1 MIIIGVDPHPDSHSA
16 AALDGNGKVLS
27 TLTVSNTEQGLAD
40 LRQWAAQFEQRC
52 WAIEGANNRF
62 VTALSHPLAHEERVV
77 NVSPSLTSQYRSKR
91 SKKKNDII
99 DAENVARVLLANP
112 ELPPFEPR
120 QEQQQL
126 KELVRTRERLADEL
140 KAHRLAHRQLEQE
153 SVSYAVLT
161 ELIQSLKAHIQRL
174 EKAMQELIKRLMPD
188 LLNLRGVGIVH
199 ASTLL
204 AEVGDISRFKNAD
217 AFASYC
223 GCAPVER
230 ASGRSRRV
238 QLNTGG
244 NRRLNR
250 SCHLIGIVRLKL
262 EPRTRAF
269 VTRKEQEG
277 KTTRAALRALKTYI
291 ARELY
296 TFMRQA
302 STVHL
307 VSCSPCS

>member
-16 AALDGNGKVLS
+16 AALNANGKVLS
-27 TLTVSNTEQGLAD
+27 TLTVANTEQGLAD
-40 LRQWAAQFEQRC
+40 LRQWAAQFEPRC
-52 WAIEGANNRF
+52 WAIEGANNPF
-62 VTALSHPLAHEERVV
+62 VTALSYPLADEEGVV

-91 SKKKNDII
+91 GKKKNDLV
-99 DAENVARVLLANP
+99 DAENVARAWLANA
-112 ELPPFEPR
+112 ELPPFKPR

-126 KELVRTRERLADEL
+126 KDLVRTRERLADEL
-140 KAHRLAHRQLEQE
+140 KAHRLAHRQLEQD
-153 SVSYAVLT
+153 SVSYAVLA
-161 ELIQSLKAHIQRL
+161 ELMVSLKRHIQRL
-174 EKAMQELIKRLMPD
+174 EKAMQELITRLMPG
-188 LLNLRGVGIVH
+188 LLQLRGVGIVH

-204 AEVGDISRFKNAD
+204 AEVGDISRFRNAD

-262 EPRTRAF
+262 ESRTRAF
-269 VTRKEQEG
+269 VSRKEQEG

-296 TFMRQA
+296 TVMRQA
-302 STVHL
+302 STTHPA
-307 VSCSPCS
+307 SFGPCA